1 MEVEAVSLCERSEV
15 SRKARYSTE
24 EQPAPRAALQAVRF
38 CTGSSGK
45 RQSSSQTSP
54 ELPEEVDFRLTRT
67 THFLSG
73 QEGAG
78 SGRACTAH
86 RLRMRLLPGGS
97 GAPRRADFA
106 RWLTVRLRG
115 RWGLSTYVSPPP
127 DAPWG
132 LRARRDH
139 VHQYRLQWAL

>member
-1 MEVEAVSLCERSEV
+1 MSRPSLPVKGQRSPERPGILLKKNRLS
-15 SRKARYSTE
+15 SRRSKPSGSALGDLASANPLPK
-24 EQPAPRAALQAVRF
+24 PAPNYRKKR
-38 CTGSSGK
+38 TSGA
-45 RQSSSQTSP
+45 P
-54 ELPEEVDFRLTRT
+54 AP

-78 SGRACTAH
+78 SDRACTPH

-115 RWGLSTYVSPPP
+115 RWGLSTSASPPP
-127 DAPWG
+127 DAPRG

-139 VHQYRLQWAL
+139 VHQHRLQWAL